1 MNNSYW
7 GFKVKTNTYA
17 GNFEREICSYMAGQI
32 GECGVGKNFIDE
44 NITNKFSNIKDL
56 PDDYGCYRPVQLDE
70 SDSNNLIIFFET
82 EPTKE
87 QIEILKKR
95 SYNFKENSNF
105 GDINILGFELIL
117 FGKYGTLITKY

>member
-17 GNFEREICSYMAGQI
+17 CNFEREICAQI
-32 GECGVGKNFIDE
+32 VECGIGKNFINE

-56 PDDYGCYRPVQLDE
+56 PDDYGCYISVQLDE

-95 SYNFKENSNF
+95 SYDFKENSNF
-105 GDINILGFELIL
+105 GDINILGMN
-117 FGKYGTLITKY
+117 